1 MAKLHSVCVEL
12 WTLIVCFGDHL
23 PTSPNLCL
31 WNFKPP
37 RLCGSQPP
45 LPPTPD
51 CFSEIFASSC
61 ISSWLLKAFHPL
73 SKVTSSCD
81 TIPRTWAFS
90 DFLVPESRNPFYNS
104 AIHKFSSS
112 KASFLNCFDSCND
125 AFYTNH
131 NILHSPK
138 NFFSIFQDFCKKL
151 FYTSASTATASS
163 VKLANPRHMS
173 FWSHHSRH
181 NFLCLFGSGFL

>member
-1 MAKLHSVCVEL
+1 MRSVCVEL
-12 WTLIVCFGDHL
+12 WTLMVCFGDHL

-61 ISSWLLKAFHPL
+61 ISPWLLKAFHPL
-73 SKVTSSCD
+73 SKITSSCD
-81 TIPRTWAFS
+81 TISRTWAFS

-112 KASFLNCFDSCND
+112 KLLFSIVSTAVVMLFS
-125 AFYTNH
+125 TNH
-131 NILHSPK
+131 NVLPSPK
-138 NFFSIFQDFCKKL
+138 NFFSLFQDFCKKL
-151 FYTSASTATASS
+151 FYTSASTPRASS
-163 VKLANPRHMS
+163 VKLASPCHMS